1 METSGF
7 DMGLELEVVIVLV
20 GEGILL
26 ESFKLNKAQAFS
38 LSCGLLLAIRLL
50 FEFVLFVKA
59 EAAEVAAIFDVNF
72 GGPQLA
78 DLPSTLCMTTP
89 LLDFYYYLWN
99 ISKKKRKFLVNI
111 YLSGLGVCNLKKAHG

>member
-89 LLDFYYYLWN
+89 LLDCII
-99 ISKKKRKFLVNI
+99 ISGMFQKIKIKFLVKM
-111 YLSGLGVCNLKKAHG
+111 YLRTRCL

>member
-1 METSGF
+1 
-7 DMGLELEVVIVLV
+7 MGLELEVVIVLV

-59 EAAEVAAIFDVNF
+59 EAAEVAAIFDDI
-72 GGPQLA
+72 LA
-78 DLPSTLCMTTP
+78 HSEIS
-89 LLDFYYYLWN
+89 LLTAAAA
-99 ISKKKRKFLVNI
+99 
-111 YLSGLGVCNLKKAHG
+111 GLLENGFKEK